1 MYEVEFSSCP
11 VSRFVIDFSAANG
24 DSFPHLSLSC
34 FIENRSLRMNEAN
47 PLHLL
52 SIKKKTISEHFAPD
66 FLTYAR

>member
-1 MYEVEFSSCP
+1 
-11 VSRFVIDFSAANG
+11 
-24 DSFPHLSLSC
+24 
-34 FIENRSLRMNEAN
+34 MNEAN